1 MAIFYEHIK
10 GCNPNNSFTSW
21 IEWSKETESP
31 AASILDAKYL
41 PNIYVG
47 KEDKTNSLGK
57 IITSDATEQSIN
69 KPFKFAG
76 NVNFANQV
84 NFKNQVD
91 FSNQVIFYK
100 NIFFEYAQ
108 NEKIQL
114 STGSQGELEVSNINQ
129 LKISI
134 TNTNFIKFTTEY
146 FETQTIKAT
155 TKLTAQEIEVL
166 GKCQAQYFNA
176 TSDARAK
183 SNITPAHFSALD
195 VVNQLPIYKFQYL
208 NTQEPVIGLIAQEAA
223 DYNLDGFNMVDNLT
237 ASGEDGDYMKIKESK
252 LVYVLWK
259 AVQEL
264 SAEVESL
271 KAQLNNK

>member
-21 IEWSKETESP
+21 IEWSKEAESP

-47 KEDKTNSLGK
+47 KEGKTNNLGK
-57 IITSDATEQSIN
+57 IITSDATGQSIS
-69 KPFKFAG
+69 KPFTFRR
-76 NVNFANQV
+76 
-84 NFKNQVD
+84 
-91 FSNQVIFYK
+91 S
-100 NIFFEYAQ
+100 IFFEYDQ
-108 NEKIQL
+108 DNIIEL
-114 STGSQGELEVSNINQ
+114 STSSQGELEIYNANQ
-129 LKISI
+129 FIVNA
-134 TNTNFIKFTTEY
+134 TNLIKFQTTS
-146 FETQTIKAT
+146 FETQVINATTSVKTPIINATTSLEAPVANIT
-155 TKLTAQEIEVL
+155 TKLTAKEIEAS

-237 ASGEDGDYMKIKESK
+237 ASGEDGDYMQIKESK

-259 AVQEL
+259 AVHEL
-264 SAEVESL
+264 SVEVESL
-271 KAQLNNK
+271 KAQLNIK